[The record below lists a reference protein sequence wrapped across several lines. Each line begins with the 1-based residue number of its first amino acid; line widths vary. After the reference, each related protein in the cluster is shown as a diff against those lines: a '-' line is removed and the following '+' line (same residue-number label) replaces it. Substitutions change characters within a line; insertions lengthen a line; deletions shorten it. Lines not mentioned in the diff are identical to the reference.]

1 MGYAALYSG
10 GKDSSFALWMA
21 QNDDIDVSKLIT
33 VFPEREDSYMFHK
46 PNIHLVLELAESMDI
61 ELVEVKTEGEKEK
74 ELEDLRAAVAEL
86 DIEGLITGAVASNY
100 QRERIKNIA
109 EDYDL
114 DVRSPLWGMD
124 QEKILELLIENSFD
138 TRIVSVAAMGLD
150 ESWLGRKIDK
160 NCLED
165 LLNLRDKYRINV
177 AGEGG
182 EYETLVLGAPNYRWN
197 FEITDSTK
205 KWDGKRGEIKVKGL
219 RKV

>member
-1 MGYAALYSG
+1 MTYAALYSG
-10 GKDSSFALWMA
+10 GKDSTLALWMI
-21 QNDDIDVSKLIT
+21 QNEGFTVDKLIT

-46 PNIHLVLELAESMDI
+46 PNIHLVPELAESMDI

-74 ELEDLRAAVAEL
+74 ELEDLRDAVADL

-124 QEKILELLIENSFD
+124 QDKILELLIENSFD

-150 ESWLGRKIDK
+150 DSWLGRKIDK

-197 FEITDSTK
+197 FEITDRRK
-205 KWDGKRGEIKVKGL
+205 KWDGKRGEIEVKGL